1 MDRRT
6 TPRTTTRTTSHTT
19 RHSTRRNAYRTA
31 RRTTYPTTAT
41 TAIPTVYEYDVSTHV
56 LYTFN
61 AVIAT
66 CAAVEGAMKWAQE

>member
-1 MDRRT
+1 MHIALPVAPPT
-6 TPRTTTRTTSHTT
+6 
-19 RHSTRRNAYRTA
+19 
-31 RRTTYPTTAT
+31 TTAT